1 MYKKT
6 TLIILII
13 FLVFSCEV
21 QFDRNVRIEVT
32 GVTVDENV
40 VAIPNVFVGVFTEA
54 ARFTGF
60 YPTLNGDREYLL
72 GSSNSDENGDFSV
85 ASLFDSD
92 QDFFIF
98 VDGGDSRTNYIYSS
112 DTFDF
117 EPQNFL
123 FNLGEVRLK
132 KKANINFNITRTS
145 PSGTTLDFYISYQSP
160 LCEEVF
166 VNGVLD
172 ETLSNCNRMVSV
184 FRTLNDD
191 SPDYEKTSNSFIT
204 GTIEFGYS
212 INGGAETI
220 ETYIINQEN
229 YDINFS
235 Y

>member
-6 TLIILII
+6 TLILLVI

-21 QFDRNVRIEVT
+21 QFDRNVRIET
-32 GVTVDENV
+32 IGKTVDENSL
-40 VAIPNVFVGVFTEA
+40 AIPNVFVGVYTEA

-60 YPTLNGDREYLL
+60 YPTLNGDRDYLL
-72 GSSNSDENGDFSV
+72 GSNHSDENGIFSV
-85 ASLFDSD
+85 TSLFDSD

-98 VDGGDSRTNYIYSS
+98 VDGGDLRTNYIYSS

-123 FNLGEVRLK
+123 FNLDEVHLK

-145 PSGTTLDFYISYQSP
+145 APGTTLDFHISYQSP

-172 ETLSNCNRMVSV
+172 EALSNCNRMESIY
-184 FRTLNDD
+184 RTLNDD
-191 SPDYEKTSNSFIT
+191 EEQYMGTLNSFVT
-204 GTIEFGYS
+204 GTIQFSYS
-212 INGGAETI
+212 INGGAEII
-220 ETYIINQEN
+220 ENYVINQDN

>member
-6 TLIILII
+6 TLILLVI
-13 FLVFSCEV
+13 FFVFSCEV
-21 QFDRNVRIEVT
+21 QFDRNIRIETT
-32 GVTVDENV
+32 GKTVDENSI
-40 VAIPNVFVGVFTEA
+40 AIPNLFVGVFTEA
-54 ARFTGF
+54 ARFIGF

-85 ASLFDSD
+85 TSLFDSD

-117 EPQNFL
+117 EPQNFI
-123 FNLGEVRLK
+123 FNLDEVSLK
-132 KKANINFNITRTS
+132 KKANINLNITRTS
-145 PSGTTLDFYISYQSP
+145 ALGTALDFYISYQSP

-172 ETLSNCNRMVSV
+172 EALSNCNRVESV

-191 SPDYEKTSNSFIT
+191 SPNYEKTSNSFIT

-220 ETYIINQEN
+220 ETFIINQEN